1 MIREMNMLLIAD
13 ANLVGAAA
21 NAPADNPFDYI
32 K

>member
-1 MIREMNMLLIAD
+1 MIMLLIAD